1 MTSSNNPMAMLMN
14 MMRPQMPQMQS
25 VQSQNQPIDKERFM
39 TGVKQLSQS
48 QLQNLVQQ
56 ARRQGISDS
65 DIEAGLKFILGK

>member
-39 TGVKQLSQS
+39 AGVKQLNQS

-56 ARRQGISDS
+56 ARRQGINDS

>member
-39 TGVKQLSQS
+39 TGVKQLNQI
-48 QLQNLVQQ
+48 QLQFLK
-56 ARRQGISDS
+56 AGIQ
-65 DIEAGLKFILGK
+65 INGYIMPRLITWL

>member
-25 VQSQNQPIDKERFM
+25 AQPIDKERFM
-39 TGVKQLSQS
+39 TGVKQLNQS
-48 QLQNLVQQ
+48 QLQSLVQQ
-56 ARRQGISDS
+56 ARSQGISDS

>member
-39 TGVKQLSQS
+39 AGVKQLNQS

-56 ARRQGISDS
+56 ARSQGISDS
-65 DIEAGLKFILGK
+65 DIEAGLQFILGK

>member
-25 VQSQNQPIDKERFM
+25 AQPIDKERFM
-39 TGVKQLSQS
+39 IGAKQLNQS
-48 QLQNLVQQ
+48 QLQSLVQQ
-56 ARRQGISDS
+56 ARSQGISDS